1 MKMTRIPINEAKDR
15 LTSLLKEAEE
25 EEVLITRHGRPAGI
39 LIGFADEVDYFDY
52 MLENDPRFEA
62 RIARSREQKRRGD
75 VIRLEDIEP

>member
-1 MKMTRIPINEAKDR
+1 MTKVPINEAKDR

-39 LIGFADEVDYFDY
+39 LIGFADEEDYFEY
-52 MLENDPRFEA
+52 KLENDPRFEA
-62 RIARSREQKRRGD
+62 RIVRSREQKKRGD